1 MFLLMEKLLNLVAL
15 NYLITRKRWVRIL
28 FMIKVS
34 DIKKDFPIFERQI
47 NGNKLTYLDSGAT
60 SQKPNQ
66 VIDVMSDVYKNNN
79 ANVHRGTYVLS
90 SETTGKYEDVRTKF
104 QKFINAYDSDEIIF
118 TKGCTEGFNLLSN
131 SICKNLNQGDEII
144 LSEIEH
150 HANIIPWQMAAEK
163 YNLNIKF
170 INVDESFNLD
180 IDHLKSLLS
189 SKTKI
194 VSIVGESNIS
204 GMLPD
209 IKEIVT
215 IVKSK
220 SDALFILDGAQ
231 LVPHRSVD
239 VQDLGIDF
247 LCVSGHKMLGP
258 TGIGVVWGRK
268 ELWDSMDPVYG
279 GGDMI
284 EEVYYDKATWAPVPH
299 KFEAGTPPFVE
310 AIGLGAA
317 VDYLTNI
324 SMNEVQQ
331 HSDSL
336 REYAKNKLENIDG
349 LNIIHSLSKNAG
361 CTFAMSIEGAHATDV
376 SLMLD
381 TYGVAVRAG
390 HHCVQPFHRKLNLD
404 ATFRATGYIYN
415 DEEDFDILAN
425 AIEDSMKMLK

>member
-1 MFLLMEKLLNLVAL
+1 
-15 NYLITRKRWVRIL
+15 
-28 FMIKVS
+28 MIKVS

-425 AIEDSMKMLK
+425 AIEYSMKMLK

>member
-1 MFLLMEKLLNLVAL
+1 
-15 NYLITRKRWVRIL
+15 
-28 FMIKVS
+28 MIKVS

-144 LSEIEH
+144 LSEVEH

>member
-1 MFLLMEKLLNLVAL
+1 
-15 NYLITRKRWVRIL
+15 
-28 FMIKVS
+28 MIKVS

-90 SETTGKYEDVRTKF
+90 SETTGKYEGVRTKF
-104 QKFINAYDSDEIIF
+104 KKFINAYDSDEIIF

-131 SICKNLNQGDEII
+131 SICKNLSQGDEII

-209 IKEIVT
+209 IKEIVA

-390 HHCVQPFHRKLNLD
+390 HHCVQPFHRKLNLV

>member
-1 MFLLMEKLLNLVAL
+1 
-15 NYLITRKRWVRIL
+15 
-28 FMIKVS
+28 MIKVS

-90 SETTGKYEDVRTKF
+90 SETTGKYEGVRTKF

-131 SICKNLNQGDEII
+131 SICKNLSQGDEII

-268 ELWDSMDPVYG
+268 ELWDSLDPVYG

-317 VDYLTNI
+317 VDYLNNI

>member
-1 MFLLMEKLLNLVAL
+1 
-15 NYLITRKRWVRIL
+15 
-28 FMIKVS
+28 MIKVS

-118 TKGCTEGFNLLSN
+118 TQGCTEGFNLLSN

>member
-1 MFLLMEKLLNLVAL
+1 
-15 NYLITRKRWVRIL
+15 
-28 FMIKVS
+28 MIKVS

-131 SICKNLNQGDEII
+131 SICKNLSQGDEII

-180 IDHLKSLLS
+180 LDHLKSLLS
-189 SKTKI
+189 PKTKI

-209 IKEIVT
+209 IKEIVA

>member
-1 MFLLMEKLLNLVAL
+1 
-15 NYLITRKRWVRIL
+15 
-28 FMIKVS
+28 MIKVTN
-34 DIKKDFPIFERQI
+34 IKKDFPIFERQI

-60 SQKPNQ
+60 SQKPIQ
-66 VIDVMSDVYKNNN
+66 VIDEMSDVYKNNN

-90 SETTGKYEDVRTKF
+90 SETTSKYENVRSKF

-131 SICKNLNQGDEII
+131 SLCKDFSEGDEII

-163 YNLNIKF
+163 YKLKIKY
-170 INVDESFNLD
+170 IKVDENYNLD
-180 IDHLKSLLS
+180 MNHLEELLS

-194 VSIVGESNIS
+194 VSIVGESNMS
-204 GMLPD
+204 GMLPN
-209 IKEIVT
+209 IKEIVSS
-215 IVKSK
+215 VKLK
-220 SDALFILDGAQ
+220 SDAIFILDGAQ
-231 LVPHRSVD
+231 LVPHRVVD

-284 EEVYYDKATWAPVPH
+284 EEVHYDKATWAQVPH

-317 VDYLTNI
+317 VDYLQNI
-324 SMNEVQQ
+324 SMTEVQQ
-331 HSDSL
+331 HSDNL

-349 LNIIHSLSKNAG
+349 LNIVHSLSKNAG
-361 CTFAMSIEGAHATDV
+361 CTFSMSVDGAHATDI

-415 DEEDFDILAN
+415 NEEDFDTLAN
-425 AIEDSMKMLK
+425 AIEDSLKILK